1 MRNFLTALA
10 AVILPAQIIVV
21 SATIPA
27 AAISADLAK
36 KCREM
41 AIKAHPP
48 PIPPGNKAYA
58 QAERDFFREC
68 ISKNGQMPEQGA
80 QKDALPPLSAPHN

>member
-10 AVILPAQIIVV
+10 AVILPAQIIIL
-21 SATIPA
+21 SATSPA

-41 AIKAHPP
+41 AVKAHPP

-68 ISKNGQMPEQGA
+68 VSKNGQMQDTG
-80 QKDALPPLSAPHN
+80 PPKAPTNPD